1 MCACMHVCVCV
12 CVFMFGCVYMSV
24 CCIHE
29 YFGCVRVFL
38 SSSSGLHPG
47 TQNGPTEDL
56 GLEGLRAVM
65 PVQLV
70 GAAPAGDGVLQDVA
84 EGVG

>member
-1 MCACMHVCVCV
+1 MCVRVRV
-12 CVFMFGCVYMSV
+12 R
-24 CCIHE
+24 
-29 YFGCVRVFL
+29 VRVFL